1 MENIHKQFS
10 QSIICHYMDDIP
22 LADPDKNIVEKNVWW
37 SKKQTK
43 TKKQTKPK
51 NPSIAGDC
59 KLPLKKIQK
68 GNSINYL
75 RYKISLERVRSQKV
89 QIRRNQLRTLN
100 DFQKLLGY
108 NNWLWPLK
116 S

>member
-43 TKKQTKPK
+43 TKKQTKPTTLFAFLFVTVMTWTQDSHMSY
-51 NPSIAGDC
+51 NWATASPSPSF
-59 KLPLKKIQK
+59 LP
-68 GNSINYL
+68 SC
-75 RYKISLERVRSQKV
+75 RH
-89 QIRRNQLRTLN
+89 
-100 DFQKLLGY
+100 
-108 NNWLWPLK
+108 
-116 S
+116 